1 MMKQKQG
8 SGQARWWHSI
18 RWRLA
23 LGSTLVALVAT
34 VLLASI
40 ILFIINIS
48 YGGNQRQELMTLADD
63 TAYRVGKSYTQTNSL
78 YQASLETVPGL
89 TTQSTTG
96 EQYLQLIYGA
106 GHNFNLIYPRVS
118 KGQILPRVLIVLA
131 ADPSLG
137 TKDYTKI
144 LQDITR
150 ARAGQTI
157 VDEIDPHGP
166 GDPSRPYVVEPIRVD
181 ALSTNQIVGVLL
193 VLPRSSVDNTTPP
206 FLADVRLAIL
216 VVSLVVVVLAALAA
230 VLFSR
235 TITRPLGRLTRTAR
249 VLASGNYSARVIT
262 EARGELGELGE
273 LARAFNEMAARLQ
286 QDVEELHQQELRRR
300 ELIMNVTHDLATP
313 LTAIAGLGEALADGI
328 SQNRED
334 FQETGRIIMRETLRL
349 RRLVKDLH
357 MMAKAEAGAM
367 QPQRR
372 AVRLAPLVDEVFAAL
387 IPEFERVNVEPRNNL
402 DYQLPTVWADP
413 DMLSRVFDNLCS
425 NSLRY
430 TPAGGSIAVEAV
442 RQGSALVV
450 SVIDSGQG
458 IPTSALPRIFDRFYR
473 ADPARQV
480 TTGGSG
486 LGLAIVRAIIEAHG
500 GRVWAENEPGAGAR
514 INFTLPLASTSWE
527 HVAVETTRPLP
538 PGTTSIRSEAGSL
551 PAPRLTPAL
560 PEQEPT
566 VPVLARPV
574 SSAPLLSAPS
584 LPEQEPTRPRIQPPP
599 KS

>member
-1 MMKQKQG
+1 MLKQKQ
-8 SGQARWWHSI
+8 QATRARWWQSI

-40 ILFIINIS
+40 ILLIINVS
-48 YGGNQRQELMTLADD
+48 YGGNQRQELISLAND
-63 TAYRVGKSYTQTNSL
+63 TAYRVGKSYVETKNL
-78 YQASLETVPGL
+78 YQSSQDTVPGL
-89 TTQSTTG
+89 TTQSATG
-96 EQYLQLIYGA
+96 EQYLQLVYGP
-106 GHNFNLIYPRVS
+106 GRGFNLIYPRVS
-118 KGQILPRVLIVLA
+118 KSQILPRALIVLA
-131 ADPSLG
+131 ADPALG
-137 TKDYTKI
+137 DKDYAKL
-144 LQDITR
+144 LQDISA
-150 ARAGQTI
+150 ARTGQTI

-166 GDPSRPYVVEPIRVD
+166 GDASRPYAVVPIRSN
-181 ALSTNQIVGVLL
+181 AESASQIIGVLL

-216 VVSLVVVVLAALAA
+216 IVSLVVVVLAALAA
-230 VLFSR
+230 ILFSR
-235 TITRPLGRLTRTAR
+235 TITRPLARLTSTAQ
-249 VLASGNYSARVIT
+249 VLAGGNYSARVVT
-262 EARGELGELGE
+262 QARGELGE

-328 SQNRED
+328 SQNHDD
-334 FQETGRIIMRETLRL
+334 FQQTGRIIMRETLRL

-387 IPEFERVNVEPRNNL
+387 IPEFERVNVEPLNNL

-430 TPAGGSIAVEAV
+430 TPAGGSIAIEAAL
-442 RQGSALVV
+442 QGTMLVV
-450 SVIDSGQG
+450 SVVDSGQG
-458 IPTSALPRIFDRFYR
+458 IPTGALPRIFDRFYR

-486 LGLAIVRAIIEAHG
+486 LGLAIVRAIVEAHG
-500 GRVWAENEPGAGAR
+500 GRVWAENQPGAGAR
-514 INFTLPLASTSWE
+514 INFTLPLASANWE
-527 HVAVETTRPLP
+527 HVAVEATRPLP
-538 PGTTSIRSEAGSL
+538 RGATAT
-551 PAPRLTPAL
+551 
-560 PEQEPT
+560 
-566 VPVLARPV
+566 
-574 SSAPLLSAPS
+574 
-584 LPEQEPTRPRIQPPP
+584 
-599 KS
+599 